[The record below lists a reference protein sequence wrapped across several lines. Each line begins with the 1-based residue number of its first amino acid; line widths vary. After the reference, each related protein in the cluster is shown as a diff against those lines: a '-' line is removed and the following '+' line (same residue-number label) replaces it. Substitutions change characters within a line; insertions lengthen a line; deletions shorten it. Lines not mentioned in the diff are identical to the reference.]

1 MFKWPNTPLPG
12 ANASE
17 LADYAEMQCWKTTRA
32 SRTALGQDLGRM
44 DENEYSDGVPVE
56 EEWIVDVGEALME
69 MQRRREACRGGYP
82 FEVDKS
88 GSFARYNSDAEQN
101 KAIIYKFLLL
111 ATRLDMSKLKSRKH
125 ADIDGTELFEKVAA
139 EVAQAYLGARTE
151 KFVFGAHAQSGDFGS
166 RVERLC
172 QCLGEGEGFRNRYK
186 NSHEIKDDKLDIV
199 VWKPFSDHE
208 SGKLIAFGQCK
219 TGTSY
224 RNSLTELQPDSF
236 CHQWFLTQP
245 VVTPLRFFLVADALA
260 PRRFEL
266 DSRKAGVLFDRCR
279 IIDYCDGI
287 APGVMNQIKSWTT
300 KAAQF
305 AKLPDS

>member
-101 KAIIYKFLLL
+101 KAIIYNFCFWLLGW
-111 ATRLDMSKLKSRKH
+111 TCQNSR
-125 ADIDGTELFEKVAA
+125 AGSM
-139 EVAQAYLGARTE
+139 RTLM
-151 KFVFGAHAQSGDFGS
+151 
-166 RVERLC
+166 ER
-172 QCLGEGEGFRNRYK
+172 
-186 NSHEIKDDKLDIV
+186 S
-199 VWKPFSDHE
+199 
-208 SGKLIAFGQCK
+208 
-219 TGTSY
+219 
-224 RNSLTELQPDSF
+224 SL
-236 CHQWFLTQP
+236 
-245 VVTPLRFFLVADALA
+245 
-260 PRRFEL
+260 
-266 DSRKAGVLFDRCR
+266 RK
-279 IIDYCDGI
+279 
-287 APGVMNQIKSWTT
+287 
-300 KAAQF
+300 
-305 AKLPDS
+305 